1 MGGDNGPPVTLPAA
15 IEALRRHAELHV
27 LLAGRQSDIAP
38 YLKPLPDDLRH
49 RLTVVN
55 ADQVISNHDR
65 PDSILRTFRQSSMFM
80 AVDLVR
86 NGSADAC
93 VSAGNTGALLLAG
106 RHLLKTIP
114 GINKP
119 AIMAIIPATRPGG
132 YSYLL
137 DVGANINST
146 AQELFQFARMGA
158 VVAQSL
164 SGRPQA
170 RVALLNI
177 GAEEIKGT
185 TQIKEAAE
193 LLRGCQDINFTGY
206 IEGNQIF
213 DGVADVIVCDGFTG
227 NITIK
232 TSAGAVKAMLR
243 LMRQSMKKRW
253 YYQLFAGIFRPFLRD
268 LQRNLRP
275 SRYNGAALV
284 GLQGII
290 VKSHGD
296 ADQQGFVHAIE
307 HALKQTRDNVPA
319 TIAARMT
326 ISSDPDEQ
334 LS

>member
-1 MGGDNGPPVTLPAA
+1 MGGDYGPPVTIPAA
-15 IEALRRHAELHV
+15 IDALRQHAELH
-27 LLAGRQSDIAP
+27 LILTGCQSDIEP
-38 YLKPLPDDLRH
+38 HLKPLPDELRQ
-49 RLTVVN
+49 RLGVVN
-55 ADQVISNHDR
+55 ARQVISNNDR
-65 PDSILRTFRQSSMFM
+65 PDSILRTFRDSSMFS
-80 AVDLVR
+80 AVDLVHQ
-86 NGSADAC
+86 GLADAC

-114 GINKP
+114 GIDKP
-119 AIMAIIPATRPGG
+119 AIMAVIPATRPGG

-137 DVGANINST
+137 DVGANVNST

-164 SGRPQA
+164 SGRSDA

-185 TQIKEAAE
+185 PQIKKAAT
-193 LLRGCQDINFTGY
+193 LLLDCRDINFIGY

-227 NITIK
+227 NVTIK
-232 TSAGAVKAMLR
+232 TSAGAVKAMQR
-243 LMRQSMKKRW
+243 LMQQNMHQRW
-253 YYQLFAGIFRPFLRD
+253 YYQLFGWIFRPFFSD
-268 LQRNLRP
+268 LQKNLRP

-284 GLQGII
+284 GLQGVI

-296 ADQQGFVHAIE
+296 ADQQGFLHAIE

-319 TIAARMT
+319 MIAAKMAT
-326 ISSDPDEQ
+326 SSDLADP
-334 LS
+334 S

>member
-1 MGGDNGPPVTLPAA
+1 MGGDYGPPVTIPAA
-15 IEALRRHAELHV
+15 IDALGRHAELHL
-27 LLAGRQSDIAP
+27 LLAGRHSEIEP
-38 YLKPLPDDLRH
+38 YLEQLSDELRQ
-49 RLTVVN
+49 RVTVVD
-55 ADQVISNHDR
+55 AQQIISNHDR
-65 PDSILRTFRQSSMFM
+65 PDSILRSFRDSSMFR

-86 NGSADAC
+86 QGMADAS

-114 GINKP
+114 GIAKP

-137 DVGANINST
+137 DVGANISST
-146 AQELFQFARMGA
+146 ARELYQFARMGA

-185 TQIKEAAE
+185 AQIKEAAT
-193 LLRGCQDINFTGY
+193 LLQSCRDINFTGY

-213 DGVADVIVCDGFTG
+213 DGAADVIVCDGFTG
-227 NITIK
+227 NVTIK
-232 TSAGAVKAMLR
+232 TSAGAVKAMQR
-243 LMRQSMKKRW
+243 LMHQSMQRRW
-253 YYQLFAGIFRPFLRD
+253 YYQLFGWIFKPFFSD
-268 LQRNLRP
+268 LQKNLRP

-319 TIAARMT
+319 MIASRMA
-326 ISSDPDEQ
+326 SASDLTDP
-334 LS
+334 SI

>member
-1 MGGDNGPPVTLPAA
+1 MGGDYGPPVTIPAA
-15 IEALRRHAELHV
+15 IDALRQHAELH
-27 LLAGRQSDIAP
+27 LILTGCLPDIEP
-38 YLKPLPDDLRH
+38 YLKPLPDELRQ
-49 RLTVVN
+49 RLSVVN
-55 ADQVISNHDR
+55 AKQVISNHDR
-65 PDSILRTFRQSSMFM
+65 PDSILRTFRDSSMFS
-80 AVDLVR
+80 AVDLVHQ
-86 NGSADAC
+86 GLADAC

-114 GINKP
+114 GIDKP

-146 AQELFQFARMGA
+146 AQELFQFARMGT

-164 SGRPQA
+164 SGRSDA

-185 TQIKEAAE
+185 PQIKEAAA
-193 LLRGCQDINFTGY
+193 LLQDCHDINFTGY
-206 IEGNQIF
+206 IEGSQIF

-227 NITIK
+227 NVTIK
-232 TSAGAVKAMLR
+232 TSAGAVKAMQR
-243 LMRQSMKKRW
+243 LMQQSMQRRW
-253 YYQLFAGIFRPFLRD
+253 YYQLFGWIFRPFFSD
-268 LQRNLRP
+268 LQKNLRP

-296 ADQQGFVHAIE
+296 ADQQGFLHAIE

-319 TIAARMT
+319 MIAAKMVT
-326 ISSDPDEQ
+326 SSDLTHP
-334 LS
+334 S